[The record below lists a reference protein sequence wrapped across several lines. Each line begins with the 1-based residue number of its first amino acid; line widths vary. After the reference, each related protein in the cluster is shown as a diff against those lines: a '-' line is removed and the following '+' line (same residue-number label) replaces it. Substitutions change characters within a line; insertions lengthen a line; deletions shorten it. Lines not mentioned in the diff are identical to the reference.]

1 MKKLFIIV
9 LFAVFAISTLTAQ
22 VKKPLSGLEQAADD
36 SKYQSGAMFLS
47 LNRYDKALQEFSEY
61 LEIYYNGNHRHE
73 AYKKIAEIYLQSFDY
88 QKAADQYKSLYEEF
102 SSSEDGL
109 EGYFRAGICFQ
120 KMGYD
125 DKAKDIFTEIQTNY
139 PESAFARQSQAQ
151 LDLMKILSSDGL
163 VSK

>member
-1 MKKLFIIV
+1 MKKLSISFIIC
-9 LFAVFAISTLTAQ
+9 LFVITALSAQ
-22 VKKPLSGLEQAADD
+22 TKKAQSGIEQAADD
-36 SKYQSGAMFLS
+36 SKYQSGVMFLS
-47 LNRYDKALQEFSEY
+47 LNRPDKALQELSEY

-73 AYKKIAEIYLQSFDY
+73 AYKKIAEIYMLAFDY
-88 QKAADQYKSLYEEF
+88 QKAVDQYKSLYEEF

-109 EGYFRAGICFQ
+109 EGYFRAAICYQ

-151 LDLMKILSSDGL
+151 LDLMKILSSDGI
-163 VSK
+163 VAK